1 MLVYFQTFAV
11 QDSDIHSANHT
22 RTLFFNMAHLPD
34 IELLLNECRFEA
46 TRSSGSGGQNVNKV
60 STKVILIFNV
70 LESNVL
76 DDGQKEVFLSEL
88 HTRISKHGVFRISSG
103 RERTQLA
110 NRKAVTEKFSMLVQ
124 KAFETEEERIATK
137 PTRSS
142 KLRRVASKKAL
153 SDKKSSRSQRFEDEM
168 D

>member
-1 MLVYFQTFAV
+1 MVEV
-11 QDSDIHSANHT
+11 
-22 RTLFFNMAHLPD
+22 PD
-34 IELLLNECRFEA
+34 IESLLNESRFEA
-46 TRSSGSGGQNVNKV
+46 TRSSGKGGQNVNKV

-76 DDGQKEVFLSEL
+76 DASQKDIFLSQL
-88 HTRISKHGVFRISSG
+88 HTRISKFRIFRISSG

-110 NRKAVTEKFSMLVQ
+110 NRKLVTEKFRTLVE

-142 KLRRVASKKAL
+142 KLRRIDSKKIQ
-153 SDKKSSRSQRFEDEM
+153 SGKKADRVQKWDGSEDI
-168 D
+168 

>member
-1 MLVYFQTFAV
+1 LLVYFQTFAV
-11 QDSDIHSANHT
+11 QDSEILSANNT
-22 RTLFFNMAHLPD
+22 RTLFFSMAQLPD
-34 IELLLNECRFEA
+34 IESLINECRYEA

-70 LESNVL
+70 LESNAL
-76 DDGQKEVFLSEL
+76 DDEQKGIFLSEL
-88 HTRISKHGVFRISSG
+88 HTRISKHGIFRISSG

-110 NRKAVTEKFSMLVQ
+110 NRKTVTDKFVTLVQ

-142 KLRRVASKKAL
+142 KLRRVETKKAL
-153 SDKKSSRSQRFEDEM
+153 SEKKAGRSQRFEDEM
-168 D
+168 E

>member
-1 MLVYFQTFAV
+1 
-11 QDSDIHSANHT
+11 
-22 RTLFFNMAHLPD
+22 MAQLPD
-34 IELLLNECRFEA
+34 IESLINECRYEA

-76 DDGQKEVFLSEL
+76 DDEQKGVFLSEL
-88 HTRISKHGVFRISSG
+88 HTRISKHGIFRISSG

-110 NRKAVTEKFSMLVQ
+110 NRKTVTDKFVTLVQ

-142 KLRRVASKKAL
+142 KLRRVETKKAL
-153 SDKKSSRSQRFEDEM
+153 SEKKAGRSQRFEDEM